1 MKRVITYGTF
11 DLLHYGHINL
21 LKRAKENGDYLIVAL
36 STDEFNWNEKQ
47 KKCYFS
53 FEKRKQLLEAIRY
66 VDLVIPEEEW
76 EQKVT
81 DISKY
86 SVDLFVMGDDW
97 TGKFDF
103 IEDKTSANV
112 IYLARTPEISTSQIK
127 KDLENI
133 KGKIIKNNY

>member
-21 LKRAKENGDYLIVAL
+21 LRRAKEQGDYLVVAL
-36 STDEFNWNEKQ
+36 STDEFNWDEKQ

-66 VDLVIPEEEW
+66 VDLVIPEENW

-81 DISKY
+81 DIEKY
-86 SVDLFVMGDDW
+86 QIDTFVMGDDW
-97 TGKFDF
+97 AGQFDF
-103 IEDKTSANV
+103 IQEKTSADV
-112 IYLARTPEISTSQIK
+112 VYLARTPEISTTQIK
-127 KDLENI
+127 KDLQLNDS
-133 KGKIIKNNY
+133 K